1 MWPVLVQIGELRL
14 WTYGVC
20 LGLSCVMGGHIA
32 VYLAARSGIPER
44 KAWAFAITVIAVGI
58 LGGRL
63 HDVAINAPDLATFF
77 REIVKLEH
85 SGRTAYGAFLAGTL
99 AALVAGPLL
108 KVGFWRFADAAAP
121 TMALGLGLTRI
132 GCFGYGCDYGARS
145 DGWWGVRFPRGSPAW
160 GDQVDAKLIPPGA
173 AESLPVLPLQL
184 AESAVGFA
192 IGGLCV
198 WAWFRRP
205 RREGSIL
212 LLFFFTYGLCRALL
226 EVWRADSGR
235 GTLLGLS
242 TSTTIGLVSAAT
254 AALLASP
261 ALARLRPMAGP
272 VLPPPGA
279 ETQETPG
286 AKA

>member
-1 MWPVLVQIGELRL
+1 MWPVLVQIGDLKL

-44 KAWAFAITVIAVGI
+44 KAWAFAVTVIAVGI

-85 SGRTAYGAFLAGTL
+85 SGRTAYGAFLAGTI
-99 AALVAGPLL
+99 AAVVAGPLL

-121 TMALGLGLTRI
+121 TMALGLGLTRV
-132 GCFGYGCDYGARS
+132 GCFFYGCDYGARS
-145 DGWWGVRFPRGSPAW
+145 DAWGVCFPQGSPAW
-160 GDQVDAKLIPPGA
+160 ADQVEAKAILPTA
-173 AESLPVLPLQL
+173 ARSLPVLPIQL
-184 AESAVGFA
+184 AESFVGFA

-212 LLFFFTYGLCRALL
+212 LLFFFAYGLCRALL
-226 EVWRADSGR
+226 EVWRDDAGR

-242 TSTTIGLVSAAT
+242 TSMTIGLVTAAT
-254 AALLASP
+254 AAVLASP
-261 ALARLRPMAGP
+261 ALAKLRPMAGEI
-272 VLPPPGA
+272 LPPPSDEPA
-279 ETQETPG
+279 PE
-286 AKA
+286 AR